1 MDTRPG
7 TKSPQG
13 LRPRRNEGPSGT
25 PRADLRSLGERIW
38 LVLGGGALRG
48 LAHIGVWRA
57 LGEARVQV
65 AGIVGTSIGALVGAL
80 AASGAS
86 WRDMRVLARGLRRTD
101 IARVNRRAV
110 LVNGIRQ
117 PSVFRGDT
125 LRDYYRSIL
134 SETGWGALRLPLLV
148 NAVDLATGRTE
159 WFGTGARTDVTL
171 VDALCASSALPVL
184 YPPVE
189 IGGRVF
195 VDGGTQEPLGLLRA
209 AQEGATGILGVDVGA
224 GEEEDVERVLRR
236 GMPAVHQRIFS
247 IVTYRLRREL
257 VDGWSTPPLLY
268 VRPRLEGFGGFD
280 FQHIEYFVEEGY
292 RAMSL
297 ALGPGAGAPS
307 RP

>member
-7 TKSPQG
+7 TKPPQG
-13 LRPRRNEGPSGT
+13 PRPRRNEGPSGT
-25 PRADLRSLGERIW
+25 PGADLGSLGERIW
-38 LVLGGGALRG
+38 LVLGGGALKG

-57 LGEARVQV
+57 LGEARVEV
-65 AGIVGTSIGALVGAL
+65 AGIVGTSIGALVGAM

-86 WRDMRVLARGLRRTD
+86 WKDMRVLARSLRRAD

-117 PSVFRGDT
+117 SSVLRGDT
-125 LRDYYRSIL
+125 LREYYRSIL
-134 SETGWGALRLPLLV
+134 PEADWAGMRVPLLV

-159 WFGTGARTDVTL
+159 WFGTGARTDVPL

-195 VDGGTQEPLGLLRA
+195 VDGGTQEPMGLLRA
-209 AQEGATGILGVDVGA
+209 AQEGATGILGIDVGA
-224 GEEEDVERVLRR
+224 GEEESVEGVLRR

-247 IVTYRLRREL
+247 IMTYRLRREM
-257 VDGWSTPPLLY
+257 VDGWSGPPLLY
-268 VRPRLEGFGGFD
+268 VRPRLEGYGGFD
-280 FQHIEYFVEEGY
+280 FQHVEYFVEEGY

-297 ALGPGAGAPS
+297 ALGPGGGAPS